1 MGLMLGLEIDI
12 PAREFAERAL
22 REGVLV
28 TTAKQK
34 IPSSA
39 RAEYPHGAVE
49 NCRPGTGALRG

>member
-1 MGLMLGLEIDI
+1 MLGLEIDI